1 MVADTRRAFMTDSIF
16 DNLLPPP
23 RELDAFVAAQVMGWQ
38 DVRWHPAQAV
48 YVGTQPDDAVEIPVP
63 QFTEREDLVDSVLT
77 ALQGLGHGVQ
87 ITPVPEGWRVQVNE
101 AAATLWSRPLA
112 LCASVWQAWHGAH

>member
-1 MVADTRRAFMTDSIF
+1 MTDSIF
-16 DNLLPPP
+16 GNLLPPP
-23 RELDAFVAAQVMGWQ
+23 RELDAFVATQVMGWQ
-38 DVRWHPAQAV
+38 DIRWHPAQAV
-48 YVGTQPDDAVEIPVP
+48 YVGTHPDDTVETPVP

-112 LCASVWQAWHGAH
+112 LCASVWQAWHDGP